1 MQRRQS
7 WGDVDGTFR
16 SRGDVGL
23 SLHWCTTTV
32 QGSHRSGFDEAGV
45 MLTVLSGAGVMLG
58 SDFIG
63 APELVRQATEVDS
76 TRLG

>member
-1 MQRRQS
+1 M
-7 WGDVDGTFR
+7 
-16 SRGDVGL
+16 

-45 MLTVLSGAGVMLG
+45 MLTLLSGAGVMLC
-58 SDFIG
+58 SAFMG
-63 APELVRQATEVDS
+63 APELVRQATVADA